1 MGNAERA
8 GVLERLKRARL
19 GASNGFDGLVCGK
32 NAYAHVV
39 HVFSSHFRLFVFFYF
54 FNDFA
59 SREFWLLWIQ
69 VFAG

>member
-1 MGNAERA
+1 MQIIA
-8 GVLERLKRARL
+8 GL
-19 GASNGFDGLVCGK
+19 GSVWE

-39 HVFSSHFRLFVFFYF
+39 HVFSSHFRLFVVIFF

-59 SREFWLLWIQ
+59 SREFWLLWILWIQ